1 MVRPLLIP
9 IECLQVVA
17 EVFSRLKNQLPRLIL
32 LLPQLSDFLAEVG
45 GLKVH
50 DRALGE
56 ALAHFP
62 QLPIG
67 EVAVLIDHDED

>member
-1 MVRPLLIP
+1 VIRPLLIP
-9 IECLQVVA
+9 IEGLQVVA
-17 EVFSRLKNQLPRLIL
+17 EVFPGLKDQLPRLIL
-32 LLPQLSDFLAEVG
+32 LLPQLPDFLAEVG

-56 ALAHFP
+56 ALAKFP

-67 EVAVLIDHDED
+67 EVTVLIDHDED